1 MKLPLLFKV
10 YRRTLALTS
19 YVLPSYVG
27 VLNAKRFMTPTRHQ
41 RPEWEKKIIA
51 GSEEKTLTS
60 QVKSWHWGSSG
71 PKILLVHGWDGRGS
85 QLGFFVA
92 PLVAAGFH
100 VIAIDG
106 PAHGDSPGNRTN
118 LREFAEKM
126 LATQQELGQLYGII
140 AHSFGCA
147 ATALA
152 ADNGLITQK
161 IVLISSPFDL
171 QDIFDRFS
179 NFMQLSPKSKYYF
192 QHFVETE
199 ARLNVKETRIH
210 ELIARIPHPIMV
222 IHDQD
227 DPEIPYSDALKL
239 TQNLAHVNFVATK
252 GLGHRRILKSSQVVE
267 QVIHFMGEHSC
278 G

>member
-19 YVLPSYVG
+19 YVLPSYIG
-27 VLNAKRFMTPTRHQ
+27 VLHAKRFMTPTRHQ
-41 RPEWEKKIIA
+41 RPEWEEKIIA
-51 GSEEKTLTS
+51 GSEAKMFNA
-60 QVKSWHWGSSG
+60 QIKSWHWGTSG
-71 PKILLVHGWDGRGS
+71 PTILLVHGWDGRGS

-92 PLVAAGFH
+92 PLVAAGFK

-106 PAHGDSPGNRTN
+106 PSHGDSPGNRTN

-126 LATQQELGQLYGII
+126 LAIQHELGELYGVI

-152 ADNGLITQK
+152 TDYGLITQK
-161 IVLISSPFDL
+161 IVLISSPCDL

-179 NFMQLSPKSKYYF
+179 SFMQLSPKSKYYF
-192 QHFVETE
+192 QNFVETE
-199 ARLNVKETRIH
+199 ARLIVKETKMH
-210 ELIARIPHPIMV
+210 EMIARIPHPVMV

-239 TQNLAHVNFVATK
+239 TKNLAHVDLITTK
-252 GLGHRRILKSSQVVE
+252 GLGHRRILKAKQVVDN
-267 QVIHFMGEHSC
+267 VIHFMGEY
-278 G
+278 

>member
-10 YRRTLALTS
+10 YRRSLALTS

-51 GSEEKTLTS
+51 GSEEKTFNA
-60 QVKSWHWGSSG
+60 QIKAWHWGSSEL
-71 PKILLVHGWDGRGS
+71 KILLVHGWDGRGS

-92 PLVAAGFH
+92 PLVSAGFQ

-126 LATQQELGQLYGII
+126 LAIQQELGGLYGVI
-140 AHSFGCA
+140 AHSFGCV

-152 ADNGLITQK
+152 ADYGLVTQK
-161 IVLISSPFDL
+161 IALISSPCDL

-179 NFMQLSPKSKYYF
+179 YFMLLSPQSKYYF
-192 QHFVETE
+192 QNFVETE
-199 ARLNVKETRIH
+199 ARLIVKETKMH
-210 ELIARIPHPIMV
+210 EMIAQIPHPVMV
-222 IHDQD
+222 IHDQN
-227 DPEIPYSDALKL
+227 DPETPYSDALKL
-239 TQNLAHVNFVATK
+239 TKNLAHVDLVTTK
-252 GLGHRRILKSSQVVE
+252 GLGHRRILKAK
-267 QVIHFMGEHSC
+267 QVIDKVVHFMGEQ
-278 G
+278 